1 MTGHAQG
8 THIFLP
14 DDNLLQTTKGINM
27 RNDTRINKYM
37 NKFMCLTSL

>member
-1 MTGHAQG
+1 MNGHAQG

-14 DDNLLQTTKGINM
+14 YDNLLQTTKAINV

-37 NKFMCLTSL
+37 NTFMCLISL